1 MEATVDGGGG
11 NGIFA
16 TAVNA
21 NDGMMAVASTATAQL
36 TMTTAI
42 AATTIS
48 QRRHC
53 HQCHCVIVPPS
64 HHHLHQ

>member
-11 NGIFA
+11 NGVFA
-16 TAVNA
+16 AANDA
-21 NDGMMAVASTATAQL
+21 NDGMVAVASTAAAQL

-42 AATTIS
+42 AAATIG

-53 HQCHCVIVPPS
+53 C
-64 HHHLHQ
+64 